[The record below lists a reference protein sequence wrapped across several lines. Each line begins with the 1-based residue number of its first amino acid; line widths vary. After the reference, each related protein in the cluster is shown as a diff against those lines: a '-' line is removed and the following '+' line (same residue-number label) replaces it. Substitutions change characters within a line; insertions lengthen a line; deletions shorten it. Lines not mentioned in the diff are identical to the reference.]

1 MKKIMI
7 LGAGVYQVPLI
18 KKAKELGFYVIVST
32 IRGNYPGL
40 KFADKIYY
48 ADTKDYESI
57 LKIAKEEK
65 IDGILTTGTD
75 VAMISVGKIN
85 QEMHLNGITF
95 DTATKCTDKLRMKEM
110 FSSEVNHSKFEK
122 VKITD
127 NIVLP
132 DYDYPYMLKAVDS
145 SGSRGIFKIANESE
159 VENAIDSIRKVTK
172 KDYFLCEEFI
182 EGHEIGC
189 EALVYNGEV
198 KFIVP
203 HDKIVYHSNSDVPL
217 GHIFPYSC
225 SENELNEIQNQMTFA
240 INSLGINNCVVN
252 ADIIISNEKPYIIE
266 IGARAGATGIPELMS
281 IYLGV
286 NYYELMLNLCLGK
299 YDEIELSQKKVAI
312 SKLLHVEKTGILL
325 EQYVNNYDDFTNVNV
340 DFDYNIG
347 DRVDKFVTGQDRIG
361 QIVVYG
367 DSLEEVSKKLSQ
379 VEKSIVLKI
388 GESL

>member
-32 IRGNYPGL
+32 IRGDYPGL

-75 VAMISVGKIN
+75 VAMISVGKVN

-95 DTATKCTDKLRMKEM
+95 YTSTKCTDKLRMKEM

>member
-1 MKKIMI
+1 
-7 LGAGVYQVPLI
+7 
-18 KKAKELGFYVIVST
+18 
-32 IRGNYPGL
+32 
-40 KFADKIYY
+40 
-48 ADTKDYESI
+48 
-57 LKIAKEEK
+57 
-65 IDGILTTGTD
+65 
-75 VAMISVGKIN
+75 
-85 QEMHLNGITF
+85 
-95 DTATKCTDKLRMKEM
+95 
-110 FSSEVNHSKFEK
+110 
-122 VKITD
+122 
-127 NIVLP
+127 
-132 DYDYPYMLKAVDS
+132 
-145 SGSRGIFKIANESE
+145 
-159 VENAIDSIRKVTK
+159 
-172 KDYFLCEEFI
+172 
-182 EGHEIGC
+182 
-189 EALVYNGEV
+189 
-198 KFIVP
+198 
-203 HDKIVYHSNSDVPL
+203 
-217 GHIFPYSC
+217 
-225 SENELNEIQNQMTFA
+225 MTFA